1 MSKENN
7 IIKLKEFIKSQEKLL
22 FINQV
27 NEELAILYLNILNH
41 FSQNMGFKIIKNT
54 SFEDDGGIDDLFG
67 VNKIQVFTSTNQKN
81 IEKILTTSSKLIIFT
96 DYKNY
101 KKFYLKFNSING
113 YQFEKDISFFIKN
126 ELNIDNNELIF
137 YCITYPVLLFSETS
151 KYLINEI
158 NYIKDQGIIE
168 EKNHILEIR
177 KSILEIK
184 RNGHDIKNLY
194 QCLKKEVVH
203 KKLNFLTC

>member
-67 VNKIQVFTSTNQKN
+67 VNKLQVFTSTNQKN

-113 YQFEKDISFFIKN
+113 YQFEKDIAFFIKN
-126 ELNIDNNELIF
+126 ELNIDNDELIF

-151 KYLINEI
+151 KYLINEN
-158 NYIKDQGIIE
+158 NYIKDQGLIE

-177 KSILEIK
+177 KSIFEIK
-184 RNGHDIKNLY
+184 RNGYNIKNLY
-194 QCLKKEVVH
+194 QSLKKEVIY
-203 KKLNFLTC
+203 KKFNFLTC

>member
-81 IEKILTTSSKLIIFT
+81 IEKILNTSSKLIIFT

-113 YQFEKDISFFIKN
+113 YQFEKDIAFFIKN
-126 ELNIDNNELIF
+126 ELNIDNDELIF

-151 KYLINEI
+151 KYQSNLTTFS
-158 NYIKDQGIIE
+158 
-168 EKNHILEIR
+168 
-177 KSILEIK
+177 KSQISSNK
-184 RNGHDIKNLY
+184 
-194 QCLKKEVVH
+194 
-203 KKLNFLTC
+203 